1 MLKDCQCGKK
11 LVDFAPLFLRVVVG
25 VIFLYHGYAKWQMGV
40 EGFGGVLAGLGVP
53 LPMIFAWVVVLVEV
67 FGGLALILGF
77 WTHWAAK
84 LLAIDMLV
92 AILLVHWS
100 KGFMVSD
107 GGYEF
112 ALLLLATTVYLM
124 VYGPGKWTVMG
135 IK

>member
-1 MLKDCQCGKK
+1 M
-11 LVDFAPLFLRVVVG
+11 DFAPLFLRVVVG
-25 VIFLYHGYAKWQMGV
+25 VIFLYHGYGKWQMGV
-40 EGFGGVLAGLGVP
+40 DGFSGFLLDLEVP
-53 LPMIFAWVVVLVEV
+53 LPMVFAWVVVLVEV
-67 FGGLALILGF
+67 FGGLALILGI

-92 AILLVHWS
+92 AILLVHRS
-100 KGFMVSD
+100 NGFMVSD

-112 ALLLLATTVYLM
+112 VLLLLATTVYLM